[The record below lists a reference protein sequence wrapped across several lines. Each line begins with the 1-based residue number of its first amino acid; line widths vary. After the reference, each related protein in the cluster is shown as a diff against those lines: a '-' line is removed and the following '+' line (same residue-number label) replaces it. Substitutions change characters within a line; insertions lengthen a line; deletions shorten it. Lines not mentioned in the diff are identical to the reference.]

1 MEKVRLF
8 FFTLFL
14 TAVGLI
20 GTGCAGVDY
29 RMATA
34 QSAGAFAGTA
44 AGGLI
49 ANAPGCANLGAIG
62 CQSVANAVGAFT
74 GSVAGQATY
83 ANMAPQNQRQQGAQG
98 AYGFNPDPNRN
109 GCGWVMPNGVYVC
122 TQNPPQGG
130 VSGGMSQNIPK
141 ISFDCVVN
149 GRKNGRQVFASDANQ
164 AAALCRNG

>member
-8 FFTLFL
+8 FFILFL

-34 QSAGAFAGTA
+34 QSAGALAGTA

-62 CQSVANAVGAFT
+62 CQSVANAAGAFT

-83 ANMAPQNQRQQGAQG
+83 ANMTPQNQRQQGAQG
-98 AYGFNPDPNRN
+98 SYGFNPDPNRN
-109 GCGWVMPNGVYVC
+109 GCGWVMPNGIYVC
-122 TQNPPQGG
+122 TQNTPQGG
-130 VSGGMSQNIPK
+130 AQGVSGNY
-141 ISFDCVVN
+141 FDCVINGQRN
-149 GRKNGRQVFASDANQ
+149 GRKVFAADGAQ